1 MKIKQPV
8 GGFAKGYNA
17 ITEINGKFS
26 NMLMNFG
33 ILELDAGET
42 YTCDL
47 PLEKV
52 AVLLSGEI
60 EAAWAGETA
69 KVSRDNCFDAD
80 IWTLNV
86 DKDTS
91 YTLTGVAG
99 RSELAIISTENE
111 LNFPP
116 FIYTKENTTQEVR
129 GEDTMEDCGRRIVRT
144 SMDKRIT
151 PHSNIMFGEDVHFP
165 GRWAGFPSHSHNQPE
180 VYFYKFAPKDGFGL
194 IRIGDEGEL
203 LEHNDTLTIDPD
215 LVHPQVA
222 APGYAMYFLWVI
234 RHLKDNPYLGPDFKE
249 EYLWVEQPG
258 AKYWPEIK
266 AEA

>member
-52 AVLLSGEI
+52 AILLSGEI

-86 DKDTS
+86 DKDTP

-99 RSELAIISTENE
+99 RSELAIISTENS

-116 FIYTKENTTQEVR
+116 FIYTKDNTTQEVR
-129 GEDTMEDCGRRIVRT
+129 GVMSISESTLYPVLRRLQKDGCLEAYDQAYAGRNRRYY
-144 SMDKRIT
+144 RIT
-151 PHSNIMFGEDVHFP
+151 AQGRQTLEQYRQEWREYEARIHSV
-165 GRWAGFPSHSHNQPE
+165 
-180 VYFYKFAPKDGFGL
+180 L
-194 IRIGDEGEL
+194 
-203 LEHNDTLTIDPD
+203 
-215 LVHPQVA
+215 
-222 APGYAMYFLWVI
+222 
-234 RHLKDNPYLGPDFKE
+234 FKG
-249 EYLWVEQPG
+249 VES
-258 AKYWPEIK
+258 
-266 AEA
+266 